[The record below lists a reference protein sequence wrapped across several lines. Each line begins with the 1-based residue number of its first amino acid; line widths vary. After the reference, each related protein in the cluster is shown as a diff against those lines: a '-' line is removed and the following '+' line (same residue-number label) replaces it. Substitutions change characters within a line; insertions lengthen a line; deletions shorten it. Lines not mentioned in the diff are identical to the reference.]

1 MKLELRDVSKYFGG
15 LKAVD
20 NVHVTI
26 DKPELIGL
34 IGPNGAGKTTL
45 TNLIDGVHK
54 PTTGSIWLNGAR
66 IDGLPPYLIAQ
77 RGLGRTFQ
85 VTRAFRRMTVME
97 NMLVPAMA
105 VRPNAE
111 KRDVEEKAC
120 KILELLTI
128 EHLRN
133 ELGRGLSG
141 GQQKLLELGRLLMLD
156 PHIIILDEPFAGV
169 HPKLQETIYG
179 YIGQVLSQGKAII
192 LISHDMDSIFSL
204 SERLIVLH
212 NGAII
217 ADGLP
222 NEVKKE
228 SIVIE
233 AYLGKEE
240 GEGDDA

>member
-45 TNLIDGVHK
+45 ANLIDGVHK

-156 PHIIILDEPFAGV
+156 PQIIILDEPFAGV

-179 YIGQVLSQGKAII
+179 YIGQVRSQGKAII

-228 SIVIE
+228 SVVIE

>member
-45 TNLIDGVHK
+45 ANLIDGVHK

-156 PHIIILDEPFAGV
+156 PQIIILDEPFAGV

-228 SIVIE
+228 SVVIE

>member
-45 TNLIDGVHK
+45 ANLIDGVHK

-97 NMLVPAMA
+97 NMRVPAMA

-156 PHIIILDEPFAGV
+156 PQIIILDEPFAGV

-228 SIVIE
+228 SVVIE